1 MDSQPIEEI
10 LADMKIISLV
20 QPNQKLYIADNRLA
34 LEQECGYLHAIRRY
48 FGNQT
53 RRTVLSKIRQRVCE
67 LENYVNN
74 KLIKEEWIHN
84 EFVRLKDGV
93 KEGLMNLQQT
103 YKDDSQTFVTLDIIV
118 KRVDNMFKS

>member
-1 MDSQPIEEI
+1 M
-10 LADMKIISLV
+10 
-20 QPNQKLYIADNRLA
+20 
-34 LEQECGYLHAIRRY
+34 HAIRRY

-84 EFVRLKDGV
+84 EFVRLKEGV
-93 KEGLMNLQQT
+93 KEGLVNLQQT

-118 KRVDNMFKS
+118 KRVDNMFKNEK